1 MTATPIGVPAENI
14 QKLKDNLLLYY
25 TGLTRVS
32 SEILSEQK
40 RGISDKTKVLDQM
53 LEMVDTAVE
62 GLRCGEAERWGIL
75 LDEAWNLKKSLA
87 SKISNSEIN
96 QMYDRA
102 KEAGAV
108 GGKIL
113 GAGGGGFLL
122 LYVPQKKRALV
133 MDALK
138 DYKKVEFDFENMGS
152 RIIFMEE
159 HRR

>member
-1 MTATPIGVPAENI
+1 M
-14 QKLKDNLLLYY
+14 
-25 TGLTRVS
+25 
-32 SEILSEQK
+32 
-40 RGISDKTKVLDQM
+40 
-53 LEMVDTAVE
+53 
-62 GLRCGEAERWGIL
+62 
-75 LDEAWNLKKSLA
+75 
-87 SKISNSEIN
+87 
-96 QMYDRA
+96 
-102 KEAGAV
+102 

>member
-1 MTATPIGVPAENI
+1 M
-14 QKLKDNLLLYY
+14 
-25 TGLTRVS
+25 
-32 SEILSEQK
+32 
-40 RGISDKTKVLDQM
+40 
-53 LEMVDTAVE
+53 
-62 GLRCGEAERWGIL
+62 
-75 LDEAWNLKKSLA
+75 KKSLA
-87 SKISNSEIN
+87 SQISNSEIDR
-96 QMYDRA
+96 MYERA